1 MKIFVEADIELLREK
16 IINTGILGT
25 PVYGTR
31 LSDKGLFAVYQEWSL
46 IRSSYEGTSV
56 CIYEEENSVYIHYV
70 AQGPSSGLFELGKR
84 SEKHRNNRLF
94 SALDNL
100 NINYEIIENS

>member
-1 MKIFVEADIELLREK
+1 MKIKVDASIELLREK
-16 IINTGILGT
+16 IINTSVLGT

-70 AQGPSSGLFELGKR
+70 AQGPSSGLFELGKGVKKR
-84 SEKHRNNRLF
+84 RNNRLF
-94 SALDNL
+94 SALDDL
-100 NINYEIIENS
+100 EIK